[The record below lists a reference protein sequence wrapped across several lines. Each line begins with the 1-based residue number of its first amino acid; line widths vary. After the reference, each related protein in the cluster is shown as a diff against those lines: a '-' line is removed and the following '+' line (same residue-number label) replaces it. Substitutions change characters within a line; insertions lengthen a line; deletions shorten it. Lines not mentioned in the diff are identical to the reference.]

1 MEESN
6 LDTDGG
12 QMRILALADDATG
25 ALEVGAQFAREIMPV
40 PVWFGVE
47 PPDLE
52 MFAGPECLVIDTE
65 TRHLTPSEAGARV
78 RRFARPDI
86 AAVYKKT
93 DSTLRGNIA
102 AEFRALRDAYPER
115 PLVYVPAYPDLGR
128 TVVSGELLVH
138 GRPLAESAFARD
150 PLNPATDGRIATL
163 LRDCGVPVTLV
174 PRPAQLAAALE
185 RHAKG
190 GILVCDGSRNEDLRA
205 VAQVLRA
212 APVQALAAG
221 PGAFALHWVRA
232 LVTHKASESA
242 RPQVGRCLVVNGS
255 QHPSSREQV
264 RWAAEQGWQVIVW
277 RGLDTPIEGADHWTV
292 VTTDIQRL
300 DDPAVVARAL
310 GRSVRQALETAAFDT
325 LVVFGGDTTHAI
337 LAALKIEVV
346 MACEELLPGVPLSR
360 ARADERDLVM
370 ITKAGGFGGADLLG
384 AIRRLVER
392 NS

>member
-1 MEESN
+1 
-6 LDTDGG
+6 
-12 QMRILALADDATG
+12 MRILALADDATG
-25 ALEVGAQFAREIMPV
+25 ALEVGAQFARETGPV

-52 MFAGPECLVIDTE
+52 MFAGSQCLVIDTE
-65 TRHLTPSEAGARV
+65 TRHLTPQEASARV
-78 RRFARPDI
+78 RRFARPDF

-102 AEFRALRDAYPER
+102 AEFRALLEAWPER

-128 TVVSGELLVH
+128 TVVSGELLVD
-138 GRPLAESAFARD
+138 GRPLVESAFARD
-150 PLNPATDGRIATL
+150 PLNPATDGRIAVL
-163 LRDCGVPVTLV
+163 LQDCGVPVTLV
-174 PRPAQLAAALE
+174 PQPAQLAAAL
-185 RHAKG
+185 ASG

-205 VAQVLRA
+205 VADVLRA
-212 APVQALAAG
+212 SPVQALAAG

-232 LVTHKASESA
+232 LAPRVSSESA
-242 RPQVGRCLVVNGS
+242 RPCVGRCLVVNGS
-255 QHPSSREQV
+255 RHPSSREQV
-264 RWAAEQGWQVIVW
+264 RWALDQGWQVIVW
-277 RGLDTPIEGADHWTV
+277 RGMDTPLEGSGHWTV
-292 VTTDIQRL
+292 ITTDIQPL

-310 GRSVRQALETAAFDT
+310 GRSVRQALEAAAFDT

-360 ARADERDLVM
+360 AGDVTM
-370 ITKAGGFGGADLLG
+370 ITKAGGFGRADLLG
-384 AIRRLVER
+384 AIRGLLER